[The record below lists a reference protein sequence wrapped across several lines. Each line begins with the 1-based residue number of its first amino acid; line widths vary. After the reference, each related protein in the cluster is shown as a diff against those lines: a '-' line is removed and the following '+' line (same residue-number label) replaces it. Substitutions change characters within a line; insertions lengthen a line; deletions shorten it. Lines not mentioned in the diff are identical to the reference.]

1 MAIAVVGGGV
11 MGAATAWRLA
21 RAGHDVLLLER
32 FAPGHHE
39 GASHG
44 ETRNFNTAYASGHY
58 LDLVQRARTLWDE
71 LARESGQVLLDD
83 VGLVNHGG
91 GERRWGATHDALRS
105 RGLAA
110 EWLSAG
116 EAQERW
122 PALRF
127 ADGSATGRDV
137 LWVPSGARVRAADAW
152 RAMLEGVTRHG
163 GRVRHGV
170 RVRAV
175 VPLDGGG
182 VRLELD
188 APEGATGVSDAVLA
202 RTVVVTAGA
211 WTTSLVG
218 GVVPLPELVV
228 TQEQPAHF
236 ALRATGD
243 ASVARTDAMPGFN
256 HAPDPERPQERYFRS
271 DVYGMATPGEGIK
284 AGWHGVG
291 PVTDPDARTYR
302 PEPDQLADLRRYA
315 REWLPGVDADAA
327 VPISCTYT
335 STASTDF
342 VLDRH
347 GDVVVGAGFSG
358 HGYKFAPAVGEA
370 LAALATG
377 DGAAS
382 ARAATPFRFGP
393 GRAVP
398 TGTPSGFGT

>member
-1 MAIAVVGGGV
+1 V
-11 MGAATAWRLA
+11 
-21 RAGHDVLLLER
+21 LLER
-32 FAPGHHE
+32 FEPGHHE

-44 ETRNFNTAYASGHY
+44 ETRNFNTAYASAHY
-58 LDLVQRARTLWDE
+58 LDLVRRARALWDE

-91 GERRWGATHDALRS
+91 GERRWGATHDALRA
-105 RGLAA
+105 RGLGA
-110 EWLSAG
+110 EWLSAR
-116 EAQERW
+116 EAQDRW

-127 ADGSATGRDV
+127 VPADAPTGRDV
-137 LWVPSGARVRAADAW
+137 LWVPSGARVRAAVAW
-152 RAMLEGVTRHG
+152 RALLAGVERHG
-163 GRVRHGV
+163 GRVRPGV

-188 APEGATGVSDAVLA
+188 GAGDPAVVA
-202 RTVVVTAGA
+202 RSVVVTAGA

-218 GVVPLPELVV
+218 AVVPLPELVV

-236 ALRATGD
+236 ALRTTGD
-243 ASVARTDAMPGFN
+243 GDVARVDAMPGFN
-256 HAPDPERPQERYFRS
+256 HARDPESPRERWFRS

-291 PVTDPDARTYR
+291 AVTDPDARTYR

-315 REWLPGVDADAA
+315 REWLPGVDPEAA

-335 STASTDF
+335 STATTDF

-358 HGYKFAPAVGEA
+358 HGFKFAPAVGEV
-370 LAALATG
+370 LARLATG
-377 DGAAS
+377 GGAAS
-382 ARAATPFRFGP
+382 ARAAAPFRLGR
-393 GRAVP
+393 GRAIG
-398 TGTPSGFGT
+398 TGSPSGFGT